1 MQIMSESDDSHGSPV
16 HQQPSTEQLLDAV
29 RGAGPLA
36 PEDIAISAKLGEG
49 EKFPKQIQDAVSQV
63 LKGYDWSLIP
73 MPQRGP
79 NGEKRKPHIKRPMN
93 AFMVWAQAARRKL
106 ADQYPHLHNA
116 ELSKT
121 LGKLWRLLSEEEK
134 RPFVDEAER
143 LRVQHKKDYPDYKY
157 QPRRRKPLKNAN
169 GSPTESN
176 NNIHGGMMFKGMQSS
191 PSGMSDGDSS
201 DCSSHNNPHGPPT
214 PPTTPNQQDLIN
226 LKSMADRMRS
236 GRHIPGH
243 QPNPIDF
250 SRVDLREI
258 ATDATVFNDLD
269 EFDQYL
275 PTTGSHIP
283 GAHAPEQYT
292 SCYGQ
297 SVPSTSSSSWATTYR
312 VSSAMCL
319 PSYSMTQS
327 TDIAAPYDLSNHH
340 SPQGSGTNQPT
351 NMHSPS
357 YSSNS
362 DCKYSDQEDSN
373 APIKLEPLT
382 ARQSNTQ
389 PQQTQ
394 PQQPSYNTYNMSPPP
409 RYGMD
414 GAHHGSYTSG
424 STSGS
429 TGFLPSS
436 SVAASSYQYM
446 GMTRQMFNPIPAAVP
461 ADQPW
466 DRYT

>member
-1 MQIMSESDDSHGSPV
+1 MHIMSESDDSRGSPCP
-16 HQQPSTEQLLDAV
+16 QPSTEQLLDAV
-29 RGAGPLA
+29 RGAGPLP
-36 PEDIAISAKLGEG
+36 PEDLTGKVKQVDGD
-49 EKFPKQIQDAVSQV
+49 KFPKQIQDAVSQV

-169 GSPTESN
+169 GSPAEAN
-176 NNIHGGMMFKGMQSS
+176 NNIHGGMMFKGMQGS
-191 PSGMSDGDSS
+191 PTGISDGDSS

-226 LKSMADRMRS
+226 LKSMADRMR
-236 GRHIPGH
+236 GARPPIHGH

-258 ATDATVFNDLD
+258 ATDATAFNDLD

-275 PTTGSHIP
+275 PTTGSHMP

-297 SVPSTSSSSWATTYR
+297 TVPSTSSSSWATTYR
-312 VSSAMCL
+312 VSTTLGL
-319 PSYSMTQS
+319 PSYSMTQNNDVS
-327 TDIAAPYDLSNHH
+327 APYDLSNHH
-340 SPQGSGTNQPT
+340 SPQGGSSAQQT

-357 YSSNS
+357 YQSNNS

-373 APIKLEPLT
+373 APVKLEPLT

-389 PQQTQ
+389 
-394 PQQPSYNTYNMSPPP
+394 QQPSPYSSYNLSPPP
-409 RYGMD
+409 RYGMES
-414 GAHHGSYTSG
+414 ARHTSSYGSSA
-424 STSGS
+424 SANS
-429 TGFLPSS
+429 FLPPGS
-436 SVAASSYQYM
+436 ASSYQYI
-446 GMTRQMFNPIPAAVP
+446 GMSRQMFNPIPAAVP
-461 ADQPW
+461 SDQQW